1 MFQKIIQFSIKNKL
15 VVGAFTLALIIW
27 GVISAMRLPIDA
39 VPDITNNQVQII
51 TQAPTLGAQE
61 VEQFITTPIELAM
74 ANIPNVIEK
83 RSISRSGI
91 SVITIVFKDNADV
104 YWARQQISERLKE
117 AEAQIPQGLG
127 EPTLGPITT
136 GLGEIYQYIIHAKKG
151 FENKYTATDLRTMQ
165 DWIVRRQLAG
175 TEGLAEVSGWGGYVK
190 QYEIA
195 LDNDKLNA
203 MNITIPEIYKALE
216 SNNENTGGS
225 YIEQRSN
232 AYFIRG
238 LGLVKSLSDIEKIVV
253 KNVNGIPVLIRDVA
267 TVQFGSATRYGAVT
281 RNGEGEVVA
290 GVTLMLKGENFVQV
304 ITNVKQRMAQIQ
316 KSLPEGVVIEPFIDR
331 TELVNRAMGTV
342 EKNLIEGGLIVV
354 FVLVLLLGNF
364 RAGLIVASVI
374 PLAMLFAI
382 ILMNLFG
389 VSGNLM
395 SLGAIDFGLIVD
407 GAVIIVEAIVHRI
420 YMSKHHHVDLQKLTQ
435 PQMDEEVFQAASK
448 IRNSAAFGEIIIL
461 IVYLP
466 LFALVGI
473 EGKMFRPMA
482 QTVAFAI
489 LGAFILSLT
498 YVPMMSAL
506 FLSKKATHK
515 RNISDKIIDFLQQ
528 LYTPLLNWALHWKKT
543 IVAAMVVLFA
553 GSLILFNSLGGEF
566 IPTLEEGDLSVEI
579 SMAQGTSLTQV
590 VETFGKAEKILKD
603 KFPEIKQAVTRI
615 GSSEIPTD
623 PMPIERAD
631 MMLSMKPKEEW
642 TSAHTREE
650 MMEKMEEALSIL
662 PGVNFEITQPMQMR
676 FNELITGIKQD
687 VAIKIYGEDLEI
699 LNAQANKIAGLI
711 KNVKGVSEPF
721 VEKISGL
728 PQIQVEYNRDKIAQ
742 YGLNIS
748 DVNMVLKTAFAG
760 NVAGVVFE
768 GDKRFDMVVRL
779 QKDLRKDFS
788 NIENLYVPLPSG
800 NKVPIN
806 QVANISFKTAPAQIS
821 HEDGQRRT
829 FVGFNVHGRDV
840 ESTVE
845 EIQPILDEKLKLPSG
860 YYYTYG
866 GQFQNLK
873 EAKARLGI
881 AVPVALLL
889 ILVLLYF
896 TFNSVKQSF
905 LIFTAVPLSAI
916 GGIIALWLRGMPF
929 SISAGVGFIALF
941 GVAVLNGIVL
951 IGYFN
956 QLKDEGIT
964 DIYERVR
971 KGTAIRLRP
980 VIMTAA
986 VASLGFLPMALST
999 GAGGEVQKPLATVVI
1014 GGLITAT
1021 LFTLL
1026 VLPALYILF
1035 NTKINFKL
1043 NKMKK
1048 TKLPGN
1054 TAAVLLLFTFISLFA
1069 EKSYAQSNQKT
1080 LQECIDI
1087 ALKNNLQIK
1096 GADLYIRQSQVLQ
1109 KTGFNP
1115 DKTNLQLVQDPTS
1128 GGNIDNSI
1136 GITQT
1141 IAFPTVYANQNKLLK
1156 QETLLAQKSKLL
1168 SQNEIIK
1175 EVTEA
1180 YYNLVYSSQK
1190 IKLLQQQD
1198 SIYSNFLKR
1207 ATLRY
1212 NTGETNQLEKMQ
1224 AESRYKENQLQ
1235 LKQANTTLSSYQ
1247 LVLQKWLN
1255 TSEPVMPKENELPK
1269 MPDDYKFDTAAIK
1282 SNPLI
1287 EYYNQRLNVSTSQIN
1302 LEKSKLLPDLN
1313 VGYYHQAIIKGFD
1326 PAKINRNYFPGTRI
1340 AGFQVGIGVPLFFG
1354 SQKAKIK
1361 AAKINNTLIETERQQ
1376 TLLYMQSSYAV
1387 QYNEYLKAKE
1397 GLQYYETTG
1406 LKQADDIIRISN
1418 TAYTKGEIGYMEYIQ
1433 NLQTAINTR
1442 LQYTDAVNQFNQSI
1456 ILLNYLKGNK

>member
-1 MFQKIIQFSIKNKL
+1 MFQKIIRFSIKNKL

-27 GVISAMRLPIDA
+27 GVISAIRLPIDA

-91 SVITIVFKDNADV
+91 SVITIVFKDNADI
-104 YWARQQISERLKE
+104 YWARQQISERLKD
-117 AEAQIPQGLG
+117 AEAQIPQGIG
-127 EPTLGPITT
+127 EPSLAPITT
-136 GLGEIYQYIIHAKKG
+136 GLGEIYQYIIHTKKG
-151 FENKYTATDLRTMQ
+151 YENKYTATDLRTMQ

-203 MNITIPEIYKALE
+203 MDIAIPEIYKALE

-267 TVQFGSATRYGAVT
+267 TVQFGTATRYGAVT

-290 GVTLMLKGENFVQV
+290 GITLMLKGENFAQV
-304 ITNVKQRMAQIQ
+304 IANVKQRMVQIQ

-331 TELVNRAMGTV
+331 TELVNRAIGTV
-342 EKNLIEGGLIVV
+342 EKNLIEGGLIVI
-354 FVLVLLLGNF
+354 FILVLLLGNL

-420 YMSKHHHVDLQKLTQ
+420 YMSKHHHIGLNKLSQ
-435 PQMDEEVFQAASK
+435 SQMDDEVFEAASK
-448 IRNSAAFGEIIIL
+448 IRSSAAFGEIIIL

-473 EGKMFRPMA
+473 EGKMFKPMA

-506 FLSKKATHK
+506 FLSKKTAHK
-515 RNISDKIIDFLQQ
+515 NNISDSIIVFFQK
-528 LYTPLLNWALHWKKT
+528 LYEPMLSWALRWKKT
-543 IVAAMVVLFA
+543 IVLAMIVLFT

-566 IPTLEEGDLSVEI
+566 IPTLEEGDLTVEI
-579 SMAQGTSLTQV
+579 RMEQGTSLTQV
-590 VETFGKAEKILKD
+590 VEIFSKAEKILKD

-623 PMPIERAD
+623 PMPMERAD
-631 MMLSMKPKEEW
+631 MMLAMKPKEKW
-642 TSAHTREE
+642 TSAHTREA
-650 MMEKMEEALSIL
+650 MMEKMEEALRIL
-662 PGVNFEITQPMQMR
+662 PGVSFEITQPMQMR

-687 VAIKIYGEDLEI
+687 VAIKIYGADLEI
-699 LNAQANKIAGLI
+699 LNVHANKVAMLI

-721 VEKISGL
+721 VEKVSGL

-742 YGLNIS
+742 YGLTIS

-779 QKDLRKDFS
+779 QKDLRQDFS

-800 NKVPIN
+800 KKVPIN

-821 HEDGQRRT
+821 HDGGQRRI

-845 EIQPILDEKLKLPSG
+845 EIQPILDANLKLSTG
-860 YYYTYG
+860 YYYNYG

-873 EAKARLGI
+873 EAKGRLGI

-896 TFNSVKQSF
+896 TFNSIKQSL
-905 LIFTAVPLSAI
+905 LIFSAVPLSAI

-971 KGTAIRLRP
+971 KGTSVRLRP

-1021 LFTLL
+1021 LLTLL

-1035 NTKINFKL
+1035 NTKINFKP

-1048 TKLPGN
+1048 AKLPDN
-1054 TAAVLLLFTFISLFA
+1054 TTAIFLLFIFISLFA
-1069 EKSYAQSNQKT
+1069 DKSYGQDNQKT

-1087 ALKNNLQIK
+1087 AVKNNLQMK
-1096 GADLYIRQSQVLQ
+1096 AADLNIQQSQALQ

-1115 DKTNLQLVQDPTS
+1115 DKTNLQLTQDPTS

-1136 GITQT
+1136 GIIQNF
-1141 IAFPTVYANQNKLLK
+1141 AFPTVYANQNKLLT
-1156 QETLLAQKSKLL
+1156 QHTLLAQKAKLVN
-1168 SQNEIIK
+1168 QNEIKK

-1180 YYNLVYSSQK
+1180 YYNLVYGMQK
-1190 IKLLQQQD
+1190 VKLLQLLD

-1207 ATLRY
+1207 ATLRF

-1224 AESRYKENQLQ
+1224 AENRYKENQLH
-1235 LKQANTTLSSYQ
+1235 LKLANTTVNSYQ
-1247 LVLQKWLN
+1247 LALQKWVN
-1255 TSEPVMPKENELPK
+1255 TTEQIIPKENELVK
-1269 MPDDYKFDTAAIK
+1269 LPDVFMADTTALQ
-1282 SNPLI
+1282 STPLI
-1287 EYYNQRLNVSTSQIN
+1287 QYYNQRLNVNTAQVKV
-1302 LEKSKLLPDLN
+1302 EKSRLLPDLN
-1313 VGYYHQAIIKGFD
+1313 VGYYHQLLIKGFD
-1326 PAKINRNYFPGTRI
+1326 PAKINRDYFNGTRI
-1340 AGFQVGIGVPLFFG
+1340 AGLQVGIGVPLFFG
-1354 SQKAKIK
+1354 TQKAKIK
-1361 AAKINNTLIETERQQ
+1361 AAQINNTLIETEKQQ
-1376 TLLYMQSSYAV
+1376 TFQYLQSNYAM

-1397 GLQYYETTG
+1397 SLQYYETTG

-1433 NLQTAINTR
+1433 NLQTAINTK

-1456 ILLNYLKGNK
+1456 ILLNYLKGNQ

>member
-1 MFQKIIQFSIKNKL
+1 MFQKIIRLSIKNKL

-127 EPTLGPITT
+127 EPTLAPITT
-136 GLGEIYQYIIHAKKG
+136 GLGEIYHYIIHAQKG
-151 FENKYTATDLRTMQ
+151 YENKYTATDLRTMQ

-253 KNVNGIPVLIRDVA
+253 KNVKGIPVLIRDVA

-290 GVTLMLKGENFVQV
+290 GITLMLKGENFAQV
-304 ITNVKQRMAQIQ
+304 IANVKQRMAQVQ

-354 FVLVLLLGNF
+354 FILVLLLGNL

-420 YMSKHHHVDLQKLTQ
+420 YMSKHHHVGLNELSQS
-435 PQMDEEVFQAASK
+435 QMDDEVFEAASK
-448 IRNSAAFGEIIIL
+448 IRSSAAFGEIIIL

-473 EGKMFRPMA
+473 EGKMFKPMA

-506 FLSKKATHK
+506 FLSKNTKHK
-515 RNISDKIIDFLQQ
+515 KNISDRIIAFCQK
-528 LYTPLLNWALHWKKT
+528 LYTPILNWALRWKKT
-543 IVAAMVVLFA
+543 IVFAMVILFTGSIVLF
-553 GSLILFNSLGGEF
+553 NTLGGEF
-566 IPTLEEGDLSVEI
+566 IPTLEEGDLTVEI
-579 SMAQGTSLTQV
+579 RMEQGTSLTQV
-590 VETFGKAEKILKD
+590 VETFSKAEKILKD
-603 KFPEIKQAVTRI
+603 KFPEIRQAVTRI
-615 GSSEIPTD
+615 GSAEIPTD
-623 PMPIERAD
+623 PMPIERGD

-642 TSAHTREE
+642 TSANTREA

-662 PGVNFEITQPMQMR
+662 PGVNVEITQPMQMR

-687 VAIKIYGEDLEI
+687 VAIKIYGSDLEI
-699 LNAQANKIAGLI
+699 LSAQANKVAGLI

-721 VEKISGL
+721 VEKVSGL

-742 YGLNIS
+742 YGLTIS

-768 GDKRFDMVVRL
+768 GDKRFDMVLRL

-806 QVANISFKTAPAQIS
+806 QVANISFQTAPAQIS

-845 EIQPILDEKLKLPSG
+845 EIQPILDAKLKLPTG

-971 KGTAIRLRP
+971 KGTAVRLRP
-980 VIMTAA
+980 VIMTAM

-1021 LFTLL
+1021 ILTLL

-1035 NTKINFKL
+1035 NTKINFKP
-1043 NKMKK
+1043 NKMNKAK
-1048 TKLPGN
+1048 PPVN
-1054 TAAVLLLFTFISLFA
+1054 TTVVLVLFTFIGLFA
-1069 EKSYAQSNQKT
+1069 GKTYAQTNQKT

-1087 ALKNNLQIK
+1087 ALKNNLQLK
-1096 GADLYIRQSQVLQ
+1096 VADLNIQQSQVMQ
-1109 KTGFNP
+1109 KTGFSP
-1115 DKTNLQLVQDPTS
+1115 DKTNIQLTQDPTT

-1141 IAFPTVYANQNKLLK
+1141 ISFPTVYANQNKLLK
-1156 QETLLAQKSKLL
+1156 QETMLAQKSKLL

-1175 EVTEA
+1175 EVTTA
-1180 YYNLVYSSQK
+1180 YYNLLYGLQRV
-1190 IKLLQQQD
+1190 KLLQQQD

-1224 AESRYKENQLQ
+1224 AESKYKENLLQ
-1235 LKQANTTLSSYQ
+1235 LKQANTTVSSYQ
-1247 LVLQKWLN
+1247 LALQKWLN
-1255 TSEPVMPKENELPK
+1255 SAEPIMPKENELAK
-1269 MPDDYKFDTAAIK
+1269 LPDIFMADTASIQ

-1287 EYYNQRLNVSTSQIN
+1287 QYYNQKLNVNTAQVKV
-1302 LEKSKLLPDLN
+1302 EKSKLLPDLN
-1313 VGYYHQAIIKGFD
+1313 AGYYHQMVVSGFD
-1326 PAKINRNYFPGTRI
+1326 PAKTNRNYFPGTRI
-1340 AGFQVGIGVPLFFG
+1340 AGLQVGIGIPVFFG

-1361 AAKINNTLIETERQQ
+1361 AAQINTTLIETEKQQ
-1376 TLLYMQSSYAV
+1376 TLLFLQSSYLL

-1433 NLQTAINTR
+1433 NLQTAINTK

>member
-15 VVGAFTLALIIW
+15 AVGVFTVALIIW

-61 VEQFITTPIELAM
+61 VEQFITTPVELAM
-74 ANIPNVIEK
+74 ANIPNVIVK

-91 SVITIVFKDNADV
+91 SVITIVFKDNADI
-104 YWARQQISERLKE
+104 YWARQQINERLKE
-117 AEAQIPQGLG
+117 AEAQIPQGVG
-127 EPTLGPITT
+127 EPTLAPITT
-136 GLGEIYQYIIHAKKG
+136 GLGEIYQYIIHPAKG
-151 FENKYTATDLRTMQ
+151 YENKYTATDLRTIQ

-216 SNNENTGGS
+216 NNNENTGGS

-253 KNVNGIPVLIRDVA
+253 KNINGMPVLIRDVA
-267 TVQFGSATRYGAVT
+267 TVQFGSAIRYGAVT

-290 GVTLMLKGENFVQV
+290 GITLMLKGENFAQV
-304 ITNVKQRMAQIQ
+304 IANVKERMKQVQ
-316 KSLPEGVVIEPFIDR
+316 KSLPEGVIIEPFIDR

-342 EKNLIEGGLIVV
+342 EKNLIEGGLIVI
-354 FVLVLLLGNF
+354 FVLVLLLGNL
-364 RAGLIVASVI
+364 RAGLIVASII
-374 PLAMLFAI
+374 PLSMLFAI
-382 ILMNLFG
+382 SLMNLFG

-407 GAVIIVEAIVHRI
+407 GAVIIVESVVHHLF
-420 YMSKHHHVDLQKLTQ
+420 MSKHHHHGILKLSQ
-435 PQMDEEVFQAASK
+435 PQMDNEVYETAS
-448 IRNSAAFGEIIIL
+448 RMMSSASFGQIIIL

-466 LFALVGI
+466 ILSLVGI
-473 EGKMFRPMA
+473 EGKMFKPMA
-482 QTVAFAI
+482 QTVAFAL

-498 YVPMMSAL
+498 YVPVASSL
-506 FLSKKATHK
+506 FLSKRTAHK
-515 RNISDKIIDFLQQ
+515 INISDRIMNFIKKV
-528 LYTPLLNWALHWKKT
+528 YTPVLNFTLRWKKT
-543 IVAAMVVLFA
+543 VVLSMIALFA
-553 GSLILFNSLGGEF
+553 ISLIIFNGLGGEF
-566 IPTLEEGDLSVEI
+566 IPTLEEGDLTVEI
-579 SMAQGTSLTQV
+579 RMEQGVSLTKV
-590 VETFGKAEKILKD
+590 VETFSKAEKILKD
-603 KFPEIKQAVTRI
+603 KFPEINQAVTRI
-615 GSSEIPTD
+615 GSAEIPTD
-623 PMPIERAD
+623 PMPVERGD
-631 MMLSMKPKEEW
+631 MMLAMKSKEEW

-662 PGVNFEITQPMQMR
+662 PGVSAEITQPMQMR
-676 FNELITGIKQD
+676 FNELITGIRQD
-687 VAIKIYGEDLEI
+687 VAIKVYGADLEI

-711 KNVKGVSEPF
+711 KNVKGVSEPI
-721 VEKISGL
+721 VEKVNGL

-742 YGLNIS
+742 YGLTIS
-748 DVNMVLKTAFAG
+748 DVNMILKTAFAG

-779 QKDLRKDFS
+779 KKDLRQDLS
-788 NIENLYVPLPSG
+788 NIQNLYVPLPSG
-800 NKVPIN
+800 NKVPLN
-806 QVANISFKTAPAQIS
+806 QVADISFKDAPAQIS

-829 FVGFNVHGRDV
+829 YVGFNVHGRDV

-845 EIQPILDEKLKLPSG
+845 EIQQILDTKLKLPVG

-873 EAKARLGI
+873 EAKGRLGI
-881 AVPVALLL
+881 AIPVALLL
-889 ILVLLYF
+889 ILILLYF
-896 TFNSVKQSF
+896 TFHSIKQSL
-905 LIFTAVPLSAI
+905 LIFSAVPLSAI
-916 GGIIALWLRGMPF
+916 GGIIALWVRGMPF

-956 QLKDEGIT
+956 QLKEEGIT

-971 KGTAIRLRP
+971 KGTAVRLRP
-980 VIMTAA
+980 VIMTAM

-1021 LFTLL
+1021 VLTML

-1035 NTKINFKL
+1035 NSKINLKIT
-1043 NKMKK
+1043 KMKK
-1048 TKLPGN
+1048 EPTLGN
-1054 TAAVLLLFTFISLFA
+1054 IPIILLIIGLGCLFA
-1069 EKSYAQSNQKT
+1069 NKSNAQGNQRT
-1080 LQECIDI
+1080 LQQCIDT
-1087 ALKNNLQIK
+1087 ALRNNLQIK
-1096 GADLYIRQSQVLQ
+1096 AADLNIQHSTVLQ
-1109 KTGFNP
+1109 RTAFNP
-1115 DKTNLQLVQDPTS
+1115 DKTFLQVTQDPTS

-1136 GITQT
+1136 GITQNF
-1141 IAFPTVYANQNKLLK
+1141 AFPTVYANQSKVLK

-1168 SQNEIIK
+1168 SRNEIIK

-1180 YYNLVYSSQK
+1180 YYALLFGLQRV
-1190 IKLLQQQD
+1190 KLLQQQD
-1198 SIYSNFLKR
+1198 SIYNNFLQR

-1212 NTGETNQLEKMQ
+1212 NTGETNLLEKMN
-1224 AESRYKENQLQ
+1224 AESRYRENQLL
-1235 LKQANTTLSSYQ
+1235 LKQANTNVGSYQ

-1255 TSEPVMPKENELPK
+1255 TTEQILPEEKELQKLP
-1269 MPDDYKFDTAAIK
+1269 DVFNADTSAVNN
-1282 SNPLI
+1282 NPLMS
-1287 EYYNQRLNVSTSQIN
+1287 YFNQSLNVNTAQLK
-1302 LEKSKLLPDLN
+1302 LEQSKFLPDLSI
-1313 VGYYHQAIIKGFD
+1313 GYFHQAIIKSFD
-1326 PAKINRNYFPGTRI
+1326 PASIDRKYFPGTRM
-1340 AGFQVGIGVPLFFG
+1340 AGIQVGIGVPLFFG
-1354 SQKAKIK
+1354 SQKAKVK
-1361 AAKINNTLIETERQQ
+1361 AVKINNTLIETQRQQ
-1376 TLLYMQSSYAV
+1376 ALLYLQNNYAV

-1397 GLQYYETTG
+1397 ALQYYETVG
-1406 LKQADDIIRISN
+1406 LKQADDIFKISS

-1442 LQYTDAVNQFNQSI
+1442 LQYADAVNQYNQSI
-1456 ILLNYLKGNK
+1456 ILLNYLKGN

>member
-15 VVGAFTLALIIW
+15 VIGAFTLALIIC

-61 VEQFITTPIELAM
+61 VEQFITTPVELAI

-127 EPTLGPITT
+127 EPTLAPITT

-151 FENKYTATDLRTMQ
+151 YEKKYTAIDLRTMQ

-253 KNVNGIPVLIRDVA
+253 KNINGIPVLIRDVA

-290 GVTLMLKGENFVQV
+290 GITLMLKGENFAQV
-304 ITNVKQRMAQIQ
+304 IANVKQRMAQVQ
-316 KSLPEGVVIEPFIDR
+316 KSLPEGVIIEPFIDR

-342 EKNLIEGGLIVV
+342 EKNLIEGGLIVI
-354 FVLVLLLGNF
+354 FILVLLLGNL

-420 YMSKHHHVDLQKLTQ
+420 YMSKHHYIGVPKLSQ
-435 PQMDEEVFQAASK
+435 SQMDDEVFEAASK
-448 IRNSAAFGEIIIL
+448 IRSSAAFGEIIIL

-473 EGKMFRPMA
+473 EGKMFKPMA

-498 YVPMMSAL
+498 YIPMMSAL
-506 FLSKKATHK
+506 FLSKKTAHK
-515 RNISDKIIDFLQQ
+515 KNISDIIIVFCQK
-528 LYTPLLNWALHWKKT
+528 LYAPMLNWALRWKKT
-543 IVAAMVVLFA
+543 IVLAMIVLFT

-566 IPTLEEGDLSVEI
+566 IPTLEEGDLTVEI

-590 VETFGKAEKILKD
+590 VETFSKAEKILKD

-615 GSSEIPTD
+615 GSAEIPSD

-642 TSAHTREE
+642 TSAQTREA

-687 VAIKIYGEDLEI
+687 VAIKIYGADLEI
-699 LNAQANKIAGLI
+699 LNAQANKISGLI

-721 VEKISGL
+721 MEKVSGL
-728 PQIQVEYNRDKIAQ
+728 PQIQVEYSRDKIAQ
-742 YGLNIS
+742 YGLTIR

-768 GDKRFDMVVRL
+768 GDNRFDMVVRL

-806 QVANISFKTAPAQIS
+806 QVANISFRTAPAQIS
-821 HEDGQRRT
+821 HEDGLRRT

-845 EIQPILDEKLKLPSG
+845 EIQSILDANLKLPTG

-873 EAKARLGI
+873 EAKGRLGI
-881 AVPVALLL
+881 AVPAALLL

-896 TFNSVKQSF
+896 TFNSIKQSL
-905 LIFTAVPLSAI
+905 LIFSAVPLSAI

-971 KGTAIRLRP
+971 RGTAVRLRP

-986 VASLGFLPMALST
+986 VASLGFLPMALSA

-1021 LFTLL
+1021 LLTLL

-1048 TKLPGN
+1048 VKLPGN
-1054 TAAVLLLFTFISLFA
+1054 TSAVVLLFIFISLFA
-1069 EKSYAQSNQKT
+1069 EKSYAQGNQKT
-1080 LQECIDI
+1080 LQECINV

-1096 GADLYIRQSQVLQ
+1096 VADQNILQSQALQ

-1115 DKTNLQLVQDPTS
+1115 DKTNLQLTQDPTS

-1156 QETLLAQKSKLL
+1156 QETLLAQKSKAL

-1180 YYNLVYSSQK
+1180 YYNFVYGLQK
-1190 IKLLQQQD
+1190 VKLLQQQD
-1198 SIYSNFLKR
+1198 SIYSNFLNR
-1207 ATLRY
+1207 AKLRF
-1212 NTGETNQLEKMQ
+1212 NTGETNLLEKMQ
-1224 AESRYKENQLQ
+1224 VESRYNENQLQ
-1235 LKQANTTLSSYQ
+1235 LKQANTSVSSYQ
-1247 LVLQKWLN
+1247 LALQKWVN
-1255 TSEPVMPKENELPK
+1255 TTEKIIPKENELAK
-1269 MPDDYKFDTAAIK
+1269 LPDVFMVDTAALQ
-1282 SNPLI
+1282 SNLLI
-1287 EYYNQRLNVSTSQIN
+1287 QYYNQKLNVNTAQVKV
-1302 LEKSKLLPDLN
+1302 EKSKLLPDLN
-1313 VGYYHQAIIKGFD
+1313 VGYSHQMLIKGFD
-1326 PAKINRNYFPGTRI
+1326 PAKINRDYFNGTRI

-1354 SQKAKIK
+1354 AQKAKIK
-1361 AAKINNTLIETERQQ
+1361 AAQINTKAIETEKQQ
-1376 TLLYMQSSYAV
+1376 TLQYLQSIYAI

-1397 GLQYYETTG
+1397 GLQYYEATG

-1433 NLQTAINTR
+1433 NLQTAINTK

-1456 ILLNYLKGNK
+1456 ILLNYIKGNN

>member
-15 VVGAFTLALIIW
+15 VVGAFTLVLIIW
-27 GVISAMRLPIDA
+27 GAISAIRLPIDA

-51 TQAPTLGAQE
+51 TQASTLGAQE

-91 SVITIVFKDNADV
+91 SVITIVFKDNADI

-127 EPTLGPITT
+127 EPTLAPITT
-136 GLGEIYQYIIHAKKG
+136 GLGEIYHYIIHPKKG
-151 FENKYTATDLRTMQ
+151 YENKYTAADLRTMQ

-253 KNVNGIPVLIRDVA
+253 KNIKGIPVLIRDVA

-290 GVTLMLKGENFVQV
+290 GITLMLKGENFAQV
-304 ITNVKQRMAQIQ
+304 IANVKKRMAQVQ

-331 TELVNRAMGTV
+331 TELVNRAMDTV
-342 EKNLIEGGLIVV
+342 EKNLIEGGLIVI
-354 FVLVLLLGNF
+354 FILVLLLGNL

-407 GAVIIVEAIVHRI
+407 GAVIIVESVVHRLF
-420 YMSKHHHVDLQKLTQ
+420 MSKHHHQGIQKLSQ
-435 PQMDEEVFQAASK
+435 QQMDSEVYESAS
-448 IRNSAAFGEIIIL
+448 RMMGSASFGQIIIL

-466 LFALVGI
+466 LLSLVGI
-473 EGKMFRPMA
+473 EGKMYKPMA

-498 YVPMMSAL
+498 YIPVVSSL
-506 FLSKKATHK
+506 FLSKKTAHK
-515 RNISDKIIDFLQQ
+515 RNISDRIIDLIKKVYAPVLTFTLR
-528 LYTPLLNWALHWKKT
+528 WKKT
-543 IVAAMVVLFA
+543 VVFAMIILFT
-553 GSLILFNSLGGEF
+553 GSLIIFKGLGGEF
-566 IPTLEEGDLSVEI
+566 IPTLEEGDLTVEI
-579 SMAQGTSLTQV
+579 RMEQGTSLTQV
-590 VETFGKAEKILKD
+590 VETFSKAEKILKD

-615 GSSEIPTD
+615 GSAEIPTD

-642 TSAHTREE
+642 TSAHTRED
-650 MMEKMEEALSIL
+650 MIEKMEETLKIL
-662 PGVNFEITQPMQMR
+662 PGINVEITQPMQMR

-687 VAIKIYGEDLEI
+687 VAIKIYGGDLEI
-699 LNAQANKIAGLI
+699 LNEQANKIAGLI
-711 KNVKGVSEPF
+711 KNVRGVSQPI
-721 VEKISGL
+721 VEKVSGL

-742 YGLNIS
+742 YGLTIS
-748 DVNMVLKTAFAG
+748 DVNMILKTAFAG
-760 NVAGVVFE
+760 SVAGVIFE
-768 GDKRFDMVVRL
+768 GDKRFEMVVRL

-800 NKVPIN
+800 NKVPIY

-821 HEDGQRRT
+821 HEDGQRRI

-845 EIQPILDEKLKLPSG
+845 EIQPLLDAKLKLPSG
-860 YYYTYG
+860 YYYAYG

-873 EAKARLGI
+873 EAKARLSI

-889 ILVLLYF
+889 ILVLLYI
-896 TFNSVKQSF
+896 TFNSVKQSL

-916 GGIIALWLRGMPF
+916 GGIIALWLREMPF

-971 KGTAIRLRP
+971 KGTEVRLRP

-1021 LFTLL
+1021 LLTLL

-1048 TKLPGN
+1048 AKLPGN
-1054 TAAVLLLFTFISLFA
+1054 TTAVLLLFICISLFA
-1069 EKSYAQSNQKT
+1069 DKSFAQGNQKT

-1087 ALKNNLQIK
+1087 AVKNNLQMK
-1096 GADLYIRQSQVLQ
+1096 VVDLNIQQSQALQ

-1115 DKTNLQLVQDPTS
+1115 DKTNLQLTQDPTS

-1136 GITQT
+1136 GVIQT

-1156 QETLLAQKSKLL
+1156 HETLLAQKAKLV
-1168 SQNEIIK
+1168 SQNEIKK

-1180 YYNLVYSSQK
+1180 YYNLVYSLQK
-1190 IKLLQQQD
+1190 IKLLQLQD
-1198 SIYSNFLKR
+1198 SIYSNFLQR

-1212 NTGETNQLEKMQ
+1212 NTGETNLLEKMQ
-1224 AESRYKENQLQ
+1224 AESKYKENQLQ
-1235 LKQANTTLSSYQ
+1235 LKQANTTLGSYQ
-1247 LVLQKWLN
+1247 LILQKWLN
-1255 TSEPVMPKENELPK
+1255 TSKPVMPIENELPK
-1269 MPDDYKFDTAAIK
+1269 MTDDYRFDTAAIK

-1287 EYYNQRLNVSTSQIN
+1287 EYYNQRLNVSTAQTK

-1313 VGYYHQAIIKGFD
+1313 VGYFHQTIIKGFD
-1326 PAKINRNYFPGTRI
+1326 PAKIDRNYFLGTRMG
-1340 AGFQVGIGVPLFFG
+1340 GFQVGIGVPLFSG

-1361 AAKINNTLIETERQQ
+1361 ASKINSALIETEQQQ
-1376 TLLYMQSSYAV
+1376 TFLYLQNNFAV

-1397 GLQYYETTG
+1397 SLQYYETTG
-1406 LKQADDIIRISN
+1406 LKQAEDIIRISN

-1433 NLQTAINTR
+1433 NLQTAINTK

-1456 ILLNYLKGNK
+1456 ILLNYLKGNQ